1 MLPLASAG
9 GRARVIVRTGVDGL
23 DRLLGG
29 GIEERS
35 LTEFYSPSVRIVGLL
50 YHRIAVLAS
59 ARGRTLAVHV
69 QDFGGLDPYL
79 LRSTA
84 RRLGVD
90 WQTVEENLRVARAF
104 KLEDALDLLSR
115 ARAEGSD
122 LALVFDPY
130 LHVDWREAWTA
141 TRLTQAIR
149 GLAADGTVILFNRC
163 SLDGRGWSPLGGT
176 YHAHS
181 VHAAVRLDPRPG
193 GLVRATLVKHPSRPP
208 ASEWL
213 TVGELGGASPWEGL
227 PRLSEWL

>member
-1 MLPLASAG
+1 MLALADGPKVSVALS
-9 GRARVIVRTGVDGL
+9 TGVEGL

-29 GIEERS
+29 GLEENS
-35 LTEFYSPSVRIVGLL
+35 LTEFYSPSLRIVGLL

-59 ARGRTLAVHV
+59 AGGRTLAVHV

-79 LRSTA
+79 LRSLA

-90 WQTVEENLRVARAF
+90 WQAVEENLRVARAF

-115 ARAEGSD
+115 ASREDSEFV
-122 LALVFDPY
+122 LVFDPY

-141 TRLTQAIR
+141 TPVTQLLR
-149 GLAADGTVILFNRC
+149 RLAADRTVASFNRC

-181 VHAAVRLDPRPG
+181 VHAVVRLDPHSKG
-193 GLVRATLVKHPSRPP
+193 AVRATLVKHPSRPP

-213 TVGELGGASPWEGL
+213 TVGELGGVSPWAGL

>member
-1 MLPLASAG
+1 MLPLASVS
-9 GRARVIVRTGVDGL
+9 GRARVVLRTGVDGL

-29 GIEERS
+29 GIEECS

-59 ARGRTLAVHV
+59 ARGRTLAVYI
-69 QDFGGLDPYL
+69 QNFGGLDPYL
-79 LRSTA
+79 LRSMA
-84 RRLGVD
+84 RRLGVG

-115 ARAEGSD
+115 ASRGGSEF
-122 LALVFDPY
+122 ALVFDPY

-149 GLAADGTVILFNRC
+149 ELAADRTVVSFNRC
-163 SLDGRGWSPLGGT
+163 SLDGAGWLPLGGT

-213 TVGELGGASPWEGL
+213 TAGELGGASPWEGL

>member
-9 GRARVIVRTGVDGL
+9 GRAGVIVRTGVEGL

-59 ARGRTLAVHV
+59 AKGRTLAVHV
-69 QDFGGLDPYL
+69 QDFGGLDPYM
-79 LRSTA
+79 LRSMA
-84 RRLGVD
+84 RRIGAD
-90 WQTVEENLRVARAF
+90 WRTVEENLMVARAF

-115 ARAEGSD
+115 ASREESEF
-122 LALVFDPY
+122 ALVFDPY

-141 TRLTQAIR
+141 TRLTQALR
-149 GLAADGTVILFNRC
+149 ELAADRTVVSFNRC

-181 VHAAVRLDPRPG
+181 IHAVVRLDPRPR
-193 GLVRATLVKHPSRPP
+193 GLVRATLVKHPSRPQ